1 MDDFENNHSE
11 KDFDINNLCGND
23 KIWVPLMLGLIFGA
37 ASKNWVDQKD
47 KKTTLQVDLT
57 ILK

>member
-23 KIWVPLMLGLIFGA
+23 KIWVSLMLGLIFGA

-47 KKTTLQVDLT
+47 KKDNPPS
-57 ILK
+57 